1 MLRYNRI
8 MYILFYKLPHI
19 RTSWDYHPTFML
31 ILGRVLRSFTH
42 LWASS
47 CGFRPFDPGIIRLK
61 LKKGRSEK
69 VRMKRNILLKIIL
82 ITVTIGALLAAA
94 AVVKKNA
101 DNKIKVP
108 EKNSAAV
115 ETIQTKKATE
125 SNLAELKESK
135 EQKESELD
143 FAEQKEYKEQKE
155 SDLADPEESNE
166 QADSGTDIDIKEQEE
181 YGKPDSEGKSDSEEK
196 SEAEEKTEPEE
207 KPEPEKKPEP
217 EVKPEL
223 EEKQEPAIT
232 DSPYDHEIYLANG
245 VLQYGENS
253 GKAQMGKD
261 VNTGSTVECPYP
273 MEVMTTRVMYN
284 GHYGYHTYKGYYK
297 ASDKTDNIECMLD
310 AAASPLFNI
319 DTVMFQGVMGIY
331 RCGSVVFTC
340 LGIVE

>member
-1 MLRYNRI
+1 M
-8 MYILFYKLPHI
+8 
-19 RTSWDYHPTFML
+19 
-31 ILGRVLRSFTH
+31 
-42 LWASS
+42 
-47 CGFRPFDPGIIRLK
+47 
-61 LKKGRSEK
+61 
-69 VRMKRNILLKIIL
+69 
-82 ITVTIGALLAAA
+82 TIGVLLAVA
-94 AVVKKNA
+94 AVVKKNT
-101 DNKIKVP
+101 DDKIKVP

-125 SNLAELKESK
+125 LNLAELKESK

-143 FAEQKEYKEQKE
+143 FAEQKESKEQEE
-155 SDLADPEESNE
+155 SDLAEPEESNE
-166 QADSGTDIDIKEQEE
+166 QADSGADIDIKEQEE

-196 SEAEEKTEPEE
+196 PEPEE
-207 KPEPEKKPEP
+207 KPELEEKPEP

-245 VLQYGENS
+245 VLQYGENADR
-253 GKAQMGKD
+253 AQRGKD

-273 MEVMTTRVMYN
+273 MEVMTTRVMFDEQ
-284 GHYGYHTYKGYYK
+284 YGYQTYKGYYK
-297 ASDKTDNIECMLD
+297 ASDKTDIIECMLD
-310 AAASPLFNI
+310 ASASPLFNI

>member
-1 MLRYNRI
+1 
-8 MYILFYKLPHI
+8 
-19 RTSWDYHPTFML
+19 
-31 ILGRVLRSFTH
+31 
-42 LWASS
+42 
-47 CGFRPFDPGIIRLK
+47 
-61 LKKGRSEK
+61 
-69 VRMKRNILLKIIL
+69 MKRNILLKIIL

-108 EKNSAAV
+108 EKNSVAV

-196 SEAEEKTEPEE
+196 SEAGEKTEPEE
-207 KPEPEKKPEP
+207 KPEP

-245 VLQYGENS
+245 VLQYGENADR
-253 GKAQMGKD
+253 AQRGKD

-273 MEVMTTRVMYN
+273 MEVMTTRVMFDEQ
-284 GHYGYHTYKGYYK
+284 YGYQTYKGYYK
-297 ASDKTDNIECMLD
+297 ASDKTDIIECMLD

-319 DTVMFQGVMGIY
+319 DTVMFQGVMDID
-331 RCGSVVFTC
+331 VVLWC
-340 LGIVE
+340 LHVLE

>member
-1 MLRYNRI
+1 M
-8 MYILFYKLPHI
+8 
-19 RTSWDYHPTFML
+19 
-31 ILGRVLRSFTH
+31 
-42 LWASS
+42 
-47 CGFRPFDPGIIRLK
+47 
-61 LKKGRSEK
+61 
-69 VRMKRNILLKIIL
+69 
-82 ITVTIGALLAAA
+82 
-94 AVVKKNA
+94 
-101 DNKIKVP
+101 
-108 EKNSAAV
+108 
-115 ETIQTKKATE
+115 
-125 SNLAELKESK
+125 
-135 EQKESELD
+135 
-143 FAEQKEYKEQKE
+143 
-155 SDLADPEESNE
+155 
-166 QADSGTDIDIKEQEE
+166 
-181 YGKPDSEGKSDSEEK
+181 
-196 SEAEEKTEPEE
+196 
-207 KPEPEKKPEP
+207 
-217 EVKPEL
+217 KPEL

>member
-1 MLRYNRI
+1 
-8 MYILFYKLPHI
+8 
-19 RTSWDYHPTFML
+19 
-31 ILGRVLRSFTH
+31 
-42 LWASS
+42 
-47 CGFRPFDPGIIRLK
+47 
-61 LKKGRSEK
+61 
-69 VRMKRNILLKIIL
+69 MKRNILLKIIL
-82 ITVTIGALLAAA
+82 ITVTIGVLLAVA

-101 DNKIKVP
+101 DDKIKVP

-143 FAEQKEYKEQKE
+143 FAEQKESKEQEE
-155 SDLADPEESNE
+155 SDLAEPEESNE

-196 SEAEEKTEPEE
+196 SEAEEKPEPEE
-207 KPEPEKKPEP
+207 KLEP
-217 EVKPEL
+217 

-245 VLQYGENS
+245 VLQYGENADR
-253 GKAQMGKD
+253 AQRGKD

-273 MEVMTTRVMYN
+273 MEVMTIRVMFDEQ
-284 GHYGYHTYKGYYK
+284 YGYQTYKGYYK
-297 ASDKTDNIECMLD
+297 ASDKTDIIECMLD

>member
-1 MLRYNRI
+1 
-8 MYILFYKLPHI
+8 
-19 RTSWDYHPTFML
+19 
-31 ILGRVLRSFTH
+31 
-42 LWASS
+42 
-47 CGFRPFDPGIIRLK
+47 
-61 LKKGRSEK
+61 
-69 VRMKRNILLKIIL
+69 MKRNILLKIIL

-94 AVVKKNA
+94 AVVKKNT
-101 DNKIKVP
+101 DDKIKVP

-155 SDLADPEESNE
+155 SNLSDPEESNE
-166 QADSGTDIDIKEQEE
+166 QA
-181 YGKPDSEGKSDSEEK
+181 DSEEK

-207 KPEPEKKPEP
+207 KPEPEEKLEP

-245 VLQYGENS
+245 VLQYGENADR
-253 GKAQMGKD
+253 AQRGKD

-273 MEVMTTRVMYN
+273 MEVMTTRVMFDEQ
-284 GHYGYHTYKGYYK
+284 YGYQTYKGYYK
-297 ASDKTDNIECMLD
+297 ASDKTDIIECMLD

>member
-1 MLRYNRI
+1 
-8 MYILFYKLPHI
+8 
-19 RTSWDYHPTFML
+19 
-31 ILGRVLRSFTH
+31 
-42 LWASS
+42 
-47 CGFRPFDPGIIRLK
+47 
-61 LKKGRSEK
+61 
-69 VRMKRNILLKIIL
+69 MKRNILLKIIL

-155 SDLADPEESNE
+155 SDLAEPEESNE

-196 SEAEEKTEPEE
+196 SEAEEKTEPED
-207 KPEPEKKPEP
+207 KTEPEEKPEP

-245 VLQYGENS
+245 VLQYGENADR
-253 GKAQMGKD
+253 AQRGKD

-273 MEVMTTRVMYN
+273 MEVMTIRVMFDEQ
-284 GHYGYHTYKGYYK
+284 YGYQTYKGYYK
-297 ASDKTDNIECMLD
+297 ASDKTDIIECMLD

>member
-1 MLRYNRI
+1 
-8 MYILFYKLPHI
+8 
-19 RTSWDYHPTFML
+19 
-31 ILGRVLRSFTH
+31 
-42 LWASS
+42 
-47 CGFRPFDPGIIRLK
+47 
-61 LKKGRSEK
+61 
-69 VRMKRNILLKIIL
+69 MKRNNLLKIIL

-101 DNKIKVP
+101 DDKIKVP

-143 FAEQKEYKEQKE
+143 FAEQKEFKEQKE

-181 YGKPDSEGKSDSEEK
+181 YGKPDSEEKSEAEGKSDSEEK

-207 KPEPEKKPEP
+207 KPEPE
-217 EVKPEL
+217 VKPEL

-232 DSPYDHEIYLANG
+232 DSPYGHEIYIANG
-245 VLQYGENS
+245 VLQYGENAS
-253 GKAQMGKD
+253 EAQMGKD

-273 MEVMTTRVMYN
+273 IEVMTTRVMYDE
-284 GHYGYHTYKGYYK
+284 HCGYHTYKGYYTV
-297 ASDKTDNIECMLD
+297 SDKTEILD
-310 AAASPLFNI
+310 CLVDAMGSPLFNA
-319 DTVMFQGVMGIY
+319 DTAMFQGVMGIY

>member
-1 MLRYNRI
+1 
-8 MYILFYKLPHI
+8 
-19 RTSWDYHPTFML
+19 
-31 ILGRVLRSFTH
+31 
-42 LWASS
+42 
-47 CGFRPFDPGIIRLK
+47 
-61 LKKGRSEK
+61 
-69 VRMKRNILLKIIL
+69 MKRNILLKIIL
-82 ITVTIGALLAAA
+82 ITVTIGVLLAVA
-94 AVVKKNA
+94 AVVKKNT
-101 DNKIKVP
+101 DDKIKVP

-125 SNLAELKESK
+125 LNLAELKESK

-143 FAEQKEYKEQKE
+143 FAEQKESKEQEE
-155 SDLADPEESNE
+155 SDLAEPEESNE
-166 QADSGTDIDIKEQEE
+166 QADSGADIDIKEQEE

-196 SEAEEKTEPEE
+196 SEAEEKPEPEE
-207 KPEPEKKPEP
+207 KLEP
-217 EVKPEL
+217 

-245 VLQYGENS
+245 VLQYGENADR
-253 GKAQMGKD
+253 AQRGKD

-273 MEVMTTRVMYN
+273 MEVMTIRVMFDEQ
-284 GHYGYHTYKGYYK
+284 YGYQTYKGYYK
-297 ASDKTDNIECMLD
+297 ATDKTDIIECMLD